1 MMRRTLTFGISWLL
15 LVCLA
20 GQARGGGILT
30 QVETET
36 QSTSAAGVLV
46 PTNWSAGTK
55 GINDPLVLDKF
66 DSTLGQLTSIQIT
79 LTTTIRND
87 YEVFFPTTTTP
98 TTIDLAT
105 SQTSD
110 PSVLADPAKRALL
123 TDGPSVTLMGP
134 NGATLFGA
142 GGTRQPVD
150 FVSLTESSGT
160 YSSMLPTTS
169 PFFIAP
175 TLTTQTFTRTLTPTD
190 SLFNQ
195 FIGTGKVAMDLP
207 IAATAYSSFYS
218 SSGNGGGAVFTDASA
233 SVSIQFT
240 FVPLIQPQTI
250 PEPSSVV
257 LLGLGATALVFL
269 GMRRCR
275 RAETPS

>member
-1 MMRRTLTFGISWLL
+1 MTRRTLTFGISWLA

-20 GQARGGGILT
+20 GEALGGGVLT

-36 QSTSAAGVLV
+36 QSTAAAGVLV
-46 PTNWSAGTK
+46 PTNWGPGTT
-55 GINDPLVLDKF
+55 GINDPLVLTKF
-66 DSTLGQLTSIQIT
+66 DSTLGQLTSINIT

-87 YEVFFPTTTTP
+87 YEMIFPATPTP

-134 NGATLFGA
+134 NGSTLFGP

-150 FVSLTESSGT
+150 FVSLTESKGT
-160 YSSMLPTTS
+160 YSSLLPITS
-169 PFFIAP
+169 PFYIPP
-175 TLTTQTFTRTLTPTD
+175 TVTQQTFERTLTSAD

-195 FIGTGKVAMDLP
+195 FIATGTVALDLP
-207 IAATAYSSFYS
+207 ITATAYSSFYS
-218 SSGNGGGAVFTDASA
+218 SSGNGGGVVLTDASA

-240 FVPLIQPQTI
+240 FLPAVEPQTI
-250 PEPSSVV
+250 PEPSSVL
-257 LLGLGATALVFL
+257 LLGLGTGLVFL

-275 RAETPS
+275 RAESPS